1 MCVNDMR
8 GVVFYTYLQNG
19 FEGRQRQR
27 MKETLTSCHLHAV
40 NWGNCISSTI
50 PMKMLWKSIR

>member
-50 PMKMLWKSIR
+50 PMKML

>member
-1 MCVNDMR
+1 MRVNYMHD
-8 GVVFYTYLQNG
+8 VVLYTYLQNG

-40 NWGNCISSTI
+40 SWGNCISSTI
-50 PMKMLWKSIR
+50 PMKML